1 MLKKFDARI
10 LVLDDEAFILKLL
23 SRMLGGLGFTSV
35 TAFDNGQAALQHID
49 HAGVLPDLILLDMK
63 MPEMDGVEFV
73 HQLAERHY
81 TGSLILVSSQDER
94 VLQTAQKMVQS
105 HNIPLLGRLDK
116 PVTPE
121 AMAAMLEKWEAPAQ
135 DGLKVYGA
143 DEVRAAIANGEL
155 VNYYQPKV
163 EASTGLVVGMETL
176 VRWNHPK
183 DGMVLPDRFIGVAE
197 THGLIGDLTIAVLT
211 GALAQAQEWQRNE
224 MPLQLAVN
232 ISMDNLASPDFADA
246 AEQLAAKAGVPPE
259 QVMLEVTESRLQQQE
274 LRAPLETLTRLRLKH
289 FRLSID
295 NFGTGH
301 STLSHLRDIPFD
313 ELKIDRS
320 IVHDACADSTLRA
333 KYDTSLVTAEE
344 LHMASVA
351 MGVEN
356 LDDWNLLRRTGCDF
370 AQGYFI
376 ARPMPATGLPGWN
389 LSWQARLR
397 EGFPPIP

>member
-1 MLKKFDARI
+1 MLKKHASRI
-10 LVLDDEAFILKLL
+10 LVLDDEPFMLKLL
-23 SRMLGGLGFTSV
+23 SRMLGNLGFTSV
-35 TAFDNGQAALQHID
+35 STFDNGQAALQYID
-49 HAGVLPDLILLDMK
+49 RADGLPDLILLDMK

-73 HQLAERHY
+73 HELAERHY
-81 TGSLILVSSQDER
+81 TGSLILVSSQDDR

-121 AMAAMLEKWEAPAQ
+121 ALSAMLGKWEAPEQ
-135 DGLKVYGA
+135 GGFKVYGA

-163 EASTGLVVGMETL
+163 EISTGLVIGMETL
-176 VRWNHPK
+176 VRWNHPE
-183 DGMVLPDRFIGVAE
+183 DGLVLPDRFIDVAE
-197 THGLIGDLTIAVLT
+197 THGLIGDLSIAVLT
-211 GALAQAQEWQRNE
+211 GALAQVQEWQKNG
-224 MPLQLAVN
+224 MSLQLAVN
-232 ISMDNLASPDFADA
+232 ISMDNLASPDFADS

-259 QVMLEVTESRLQQQE
+259 QVILEVTESRLQQEE

-320 IVHDACADSTLRA
+320 IVHGACADDALRA
-333 KYDTSLVTAEE
+333 KYDISLVTARE
-344 LHMASVA
+344 LRMAGVA
-351 MGVEN
+351 MGVEDMN
-356 LDDWNLLRRTGCDF
+356 DWNLLRRTGCDF

-389 LSWQARLR
+389 QSWQARLR
-397 EGFPPIP
+397 EGFPPLP